1 MLLLSLYRVVHYN
14 PSPPFFLDP
23 TQEILDTW
31 YACKISWRKL
41 ISSHVL
47 MHGRTINRKM
57 IVEISSFADLLSAAA
72 AQPQPQ
78 RLLFMFARAELPP
91 GVNPA
96 EQQQF
101 ESRQGGALTAVMCV
115 DKLTEELSDFAHLVA
130 ESKHTGK
137 AWDIV
142 FVSTMAGRDGIAPGS
157 ADASRP
163 LDMMVASLRNGNI
176 GQYLAFNQAGEL
188 LQFS

>member
-1 MLLLSLYRVVHYN
+1 M
-14 PSPPFFLDP
+14 
-23 TQEILDTW
+23 
-31 YACKISWRKL
+31 
-41 ISSHVL
+41 
-47 MHGRTINRKM
+47 
-57 IVEISSFADLLSAAA
+57 EISSFADLLSAAA

-78 RLLFMFARAELPP
+78 RLLFMFAKAELPP

-101 ESRQGGALTAVMCV
+101 ENQQGGALAAVMCV
-115 DKLTEELSDFAHLVA
+115 DKLTEELSDFAHLAA
-130 ESKHTGK
+130 ESKYTGK

-142 FVSTMAGRDGIAPGS
+142 FVSTMAGRGGHAPS
-157 ADASRP
+157 SEEASRP
-163 LDMMVASLRNGNI
+163 LDMMVESLRNGNI